1 MRKMNNNLETLK
13 LLFKLSKM
21 EIKNNLFTLRMMV
34 LMPILLLFIG
44 GASWGFSD
52 QNAQLPAD
60 VSANTPFEVLFLTS
74 VFVLFSATLGVVL
87 IGFDGIS
94 RKKNSGL
101 LAIEFCQPTS
111 RTILGFSQLFGVWLT
126 VAIPTLIISLFS
138 ILLIYKQMN
147 MFPSVG
153 EIILFIFAT
162 SLVLLWYASIQLLV
176 SSIAKDVGSA
186 VTLGVGTWL
195 LFTMIWLLI
204 TALLA
209 TILGVD
215 ATNTDNPQFAL
226 FSSKIDM
233 FSPNGLYQL
242 LLEAKLENISRELP
256 IWQLSIATIC
266 WTFIPSSIF
275 IWRFNKLDT

>member
-1 MRKMNNNLETLK
+1 MNNFFDTLK
-13 LLFKLSKM
+13 LLFRLSKM
-21 EIKNNLFTLRMMV
+21 EVKNNFFTMRMMV
-34 LMPILLLFIG
+34 LVPLLLLFIL

-60 VSANTPFEVLFLTS
+60 VSANTPFEVLFLSS

-94 RKKNSGL
+94 RKKISGL

-126 VAIPTLIISLFS
+126 VALPTIIISLIS
-138 ILLIYKQMN
+138 ILVIYKQMN
-147 MFPSVG
+147 EFPSIS

-162 SLVLLWYASIQLLV
+162 SFVLLWYASIQLLV
-176 SSIAKDVGSA
+176 SSVAKDVGSA

-204 TALLA
+204 TVVLA

-215 ATNTDNPQFAL
+215 ATDTDNLQFAS
-226 FSSKIDM
+226 FSSKVDM

-242 LLEAKLENISRELP
+242 LLEAKLDNVSRKLP
-256 IWQLSIATIC
+256 IWQLSFATIL
-266 WTFIPSSIF
+266 WTIVPSSFF
-275 IWRFNKLDT
+275 IWRFNKLSA

>member
-1 MRKMNNNLETLK
+1 MSNKIESLK

-21 EIKNNLFTLRMMV
+21 EIKNNLLTLRMMV
-34 LMPILLLFIG
+34 LFPILMLFIG
-44 GASWGFSD
+44 GSSWGFSD
-52 QNAQLPAD
+52 RNAQLPAD
-60 VSANTPFEVLFLTS
+60 VSANTPFEVLFLSS

-111 RTILGFSQLFGVWLT
+111 RTILGLSQLFGVWLT
-126 VAIPTLIISLFS
+126 VALPTIIISLIS
-138 ILLIYKQMN
+138 ILLIYKQMDA
-147 MFPSVG
+147 FPSIG
-153 EIILFIFAT
+153 DLILFIFAT

-176 SSIAKDVGSA
+176 SSVAKDVGSA
-186 VTLGVGTWL
+186 VTLGVGAWL

-204 TALLA
+204 TTVLA

-215 ATNTDNPQFAL
+215 ATNMDNEQFAS
-226 FSSKIDM
+226 FSSKVDM

-242 LLEAKLENISRELP
+242 LLEAKLDNVSRKLP
-256 IWQLSIATIC
+256 IWQLSIATIF
-266 WTFIPSSIF
+266 WTFIPSYFF
-275 IWRFNKLDT
+275 IWRFNKLHA

>member
-1 MRKMNNNLETLK
+1 MSNNIETLK

-21 EIKNNLFTLRMMV
+21 EIKNNFFTVRMMV
-34 LMPILLLFIG
+34 LMPVLLLFIG

-52 QNAQLPAD
+52 RNAQLPAD

-126 VAIPTLIISLFS
+126 VALPTIIISLFS
-138 ILLIYKQMN
+138 ILLIYKQMSA
-147 MFPSVG
+147 FPTIS
-153 EIILFIFAT
+153 EMILFIFAT

-204 TALLA
+204 TAVLA

-215 ATNTDNPQFAL
+215 ATDTSSSQYAL
-226 FSSKIDM
+226 FSSKVDM

-242 LLEAKLENISRELP
+242 LLEAKLENISRNLP
-256 IWQLSIATIC
+256 IWQLTVATIC
-266 WTFIPSSIF
+266 WTFIPSTIF
-275 IWRFNKLDT
+275 IWRFNKLAA

>member
-1 MRKMNNNLETLK
+1 MNNNLDTLK

-44 GASWGFSD
+44 GASWGFCD

-111 RTILGFSQLFGVWLT
+111 RTILGFYQLFGVWLT

-215 ATNTDNPQFAL
+215 ATNTDNAQFAL

>member
-1 MRKMNNNLETLK
+1 MKDYFETMK

-21 EIKNNLFTLRMMV
+21 EVRQNFFTMRMVVLFPM
-34 LMPILLLFIG
+34 LLLFILG
-44 GASWGFSD
+44 SSWGFSD

-60 VSANTPFEVLFLTS
+60 VSANTPFEVLFLSS
-74 VFVLFSATLGVVL
+74 VFILFSATLGIVL

-111 RTILGFSQLFGVWLT
+111 RTLLGFSQLFGVWLT
-126 VAIPTLIISLFS
+126 VALPTIIISFLS

-147 MFPSVG
+147 SWPNIG
-153 EIILFIFAT
+153 EIILFLFAT

-176 SSIAKDVGSA
+176 SSIAKDMGAA

-204 TALLA
+204 TVVLA

-215 ATNTDNPQFAL
+215 ATNTADAQFAS
-226 FSSKIDM
+226 FSSKVDL

-242 LLEAKLENISRELP
+242 LLESKLDNVSRKVP
-256 IWQLSIATIC
+256 FWQLSIATIF
-266 WTFIPSSIF
+266 WTTIPSSFF
-275 IWRFNKLDT
+275 IWRFNKLNA

>member
-1 MRKMNNNLETLK
+1 
-13 LLFKLSKM
+13 
-21 EIKNNLFTLRMMV
+21 
-34 LMPILLLFIG
+34 
-44 GASWGFSD
+44 
-52 QNAQLPAD
+52 
-60 VSANTPFEVLFLTS
+60 
-74 VFVLFSATLGVVL
+74 
-87 IGFDGIS
+87 
-94 RKKNSGL
+94 
-101 LAIEFCQPTS
+101 
-111 RTILGFSQLFGVWLT
+111 
-126 VAIPTLIISLFS
+126 
-138 ILLIYKQMN
+138 MN
-147 MFPSVG
+147 MFPSIG
-153 EIILFIFAT
+153 EIILFVFAT

-215 ATNTDNPQFAL
+215 ATNTDNAQFAL

-275 IWRFNKLDT
+275 IWRFNKLDA